1 MIKDIRNKLIE
12 LARQK
17 TTWTYSQL
25 NEQLMLGLNFDNGH
39 DRDVIGEWLG
49 EVSIHEFNNQ
59 RPLLSALI
67 THKNGMR
74 EQGDGFYK
82 LCEDLYGKKWQDLKA
97 NKKWENQMIA
107 ECYEFWTNPDKYK
120 RFKNDY

>member
-12 LARQK
+12 LARLK

-25 NEQLMLGLNFDNGH
+25 NEQIPLYLNFDNVQ
-39 DRDVIGEWLG
+39 DRNLIGEWLG
-49 EVSIHEFNNQ
+49 EVSVHEFEND

-67 THKNGMR
+67 THKDNKR

-82 LCEDLYGKKWQDLKA
+82 LCESLYGKNWKDLKA
-97 NKKWENQMIA
+97 DKDWENKVIA
-107 ECYEFWTNPDKYK
+107 DCFTFWTNADNYRKY
-120 RFKNDY
+120 KNDY